1 MRRKKKPVFEK
12 KSFDAL
18 VAEVL
23 HALPENLKE
32 ALQTVQVVVQEEPTP
47 EQLKSAGLDAGESLY
62 GLFEGESLA
71 EKRWGDPTPFPDR
84 VILFQKPLQED
95 FPNLQDLKREIR
107 ITLLHELGHFFG
119 MDEDDL
125 EERGYR

>member
-1 MRRKKKPVFEK
+1 MRRKKKPAFGK

-23 HALPENLKE
+23 QALPENLKK

-47 EQLKSAGLDAGESLY
+47 EQLKSAGLAPEESLY

-71 EKRWGDPTPFPDR
+71 EKRWSHPTPFPDR
-84 VILFQKPLQED
+84 VILFQKPLEED

-107 ITLLHELGHFFG
+107 VTLLHELGHFFG